1 MNIPTRVFIV
11 LPPLAGIA
19 AADFQRT
26 LQTACI
32 YTIKPK
38 LYLIDEKKK
47 QLTVGALNAYP
58 N

>member
-32 YTIKPK
+32 HTIKPK

-47 QLTVGALNAYP
+47 NNLPLVL
-58 N
+58 